1 VISFARELD
10 SPADRVWDLSCEC
23 GDHACFEKVCITI
36 AEFER
41 HCGAHTYIVAP
52 GHAAR
57 APVVVSA
64 QDYTVVS
71 L

>member
-1 VISFARELD
+1 MISFAREFD

-23 GDHACFEKVCITI
+23 GDDACFEKVCITI

-41 HCGAHTYIVAP
+41 HSGARTYIVAP
-52 GHAAR
+52 GHAAGAR
-57 APVVVSA
+57 VVASA
-64 QDYTVVS
+64 HAYTVIS